1 VDAAEDVATLEL
13 VGEDAAG
20 VGRERFFLNKGAAG
34 EVEDEATAELDSWD
48 AIVQQL
54 RCVVWVTRSR
64 NVEAEIEPLLLL
76 SCFRLA
82 APLSLSASAATPGPL
97 LVASTPFVAPCFLS
111 FSHRLLWAMAHGSA
125 RDKGKSR
132 AIQPHPQPEASVASL
147 TTLALSSRAQP
158 HPHPHPPPP
167 SRPQPPHMTMPL
179 SPPKTSPS
187 PPGLPP
193 FPGEEPN
200 DVFSQAGPSRQ
211 PIQHAPAM
219 RGPPIDVDAVEPS
232 STPVEVDLVVQCKAC
247 RTIVGDSSAYV
258 AARKDLGLLV
268 LSSESALWGKASTAT
283 AYSRLTSALLSPN
296 LVTGVAQ
303 HVVLSNPPSTSQDP
317 DLNSLY
323 MPLDITCG
331 SCGSPLGKVY
341 RMTAAGLDEL
351 RDGYSFER
359 DRIAV

>member
-1 VDAAEDVATLEL
+1 MPQA
-13 VGEDAAG
+13 
-20 VGRERFFLNKGAAG
+20 
-34 EVEDEATAELDSWD
+34 
-48 AIVQQL
+48 
-54 RCVVWVTRSR
+54 
-64 NVEAEIEPLLLL
+64 
-76 SCFRLA
+76 
-82 APLSLSASAATPGPL
+82 
-97 LVASTPFVAPCFLS
+97 
-111 FSHRLLWAMAHGSA
+111 SA

-132 AIQPHPQPEASVASL
+132 AIQPHPQPEVSVASL
-147 TTLALSSRAQP
+147 TSLATGSRAQP
-158 HPHPHPPPP
+158 HPHPHPLPP
-167 SRPQPPHMTMPL
+167 SLPQPPHMTMPL

-200 DVFSQAGPSRQ
+200 DVFSQAGPSRR
-211 PIQHAPAM
+211 PMQHAPAI
-219 RGPPIDVDAVEPS
+219 RGPPIDVDAVDPS

-268 LSSESALWGKASTAT
+268 LSSEYAFWERAPPLTADT
-283 AYSRLTSALLSPN
+283 RLTSSLFSLTR
-296 LVTGVAQ
+296 TGVAQ
-303 HVVLSNPPSTSQDP
+303 HVVLSTPPSTSQDP

-359 DRIAV
+359 DRISV